1 MNTRRTSTLLAAGL
15 LSASLLA
22 SPLAFATEGTSEGG
36 GTAVAGQQ
44 TKPHTG
50 GKHHKATGKSVK
62 RKSTKLEST
71 SAL

>member
-1 MNTRRTSTLLAAGL
+1 VNTRRTSTLLAAGL

-22 SPLAFATEGTSEGG
+22 SPLAFAREGTSEGG

-50 GKHHKATGKSVK
+50 GKHHRATGQRAK

-71 SAL
+71 GAL